1 MILGL
6 LFDLKALKG
15 FVAHHLFALPS
26 AGPIAFRSPIRWT
39 ESHTLYGR
47 PSSLGGRR
55 IRLFRRCWGRRDDGR
70 SQIHIFASSKLIRLV
85 RSHGA
90 SSWRFGICHEGV
102 KIGGSLQSGMVLDRS
117 M

>member
-47 PSSLGGRR
+47 PSSPCGR
-55 IRLFRRCWGRRDDGR
+55 IRLLRWRWGRRDDGR
-70 SQIHIFASSKLIRLV
+70 SQIHIFAGGKLI
-85 RSHGA
+85 
-90 SSWRFGICHEGV
+90 
-102 KIGGSLQSGMVLDRS
+102 
-117 M
+117 